1 MNLNEQP
8 DAAGSSDIAAPGRT
22 DISEAPYPSPVLSW
36 CIVAALFVAYIF
48 SFIDRML
55 IGLLVEPIKKDLLLT
70 DTQVSLLQGFAF
82 ALFYTIA
89 GIPLG
94 RWIDRAPR
102 MRLVALGIAVWS
114 GMTVLCGTVTNF
126 FQFFAARMGVGVG
139 EAVLSPAAYS
149 VISDSFPKNRLGLAM
164 GIYGLGSAIGAGL
177 AFMIGA
183 VVIAA
188 VANAEAITVP
198 VLGVIKSWQV
208 AFLIAG
214 LPGVFIACVFLL
226 LPEPVRRVT
235 PGEEHLTGQV
245 PMSAVIQYLKQNKVL
260 FWCIFL
266 AVGMINLSVL
276 GSISWLPVMM
286 VRSFGMGLADAGWL
300 SGSLLIIGGL
310 IGMVGGGA
318 LMDRIGGGTAES
330 RLKFCAWMTVIGIFG
345 AAAFPLL
352 DNKILMS
359 VAFVLFFTAAAVAV
373 GAAPSII
380 QQLVANRMRAT
391 ISAAYVFVINII
403 GLGMGPTLTAVIG
416 DNFFPFESGIR
427 YAIAI
432 VAPFGYIAGAIL
444 LFIAARNIR
453 THKN

>member
-8 DAAGSSDIAAPGRT
+8 DAAGSSDIAAPGRI

-114 GMTVLCGTVTNF
+114 GMTVLCAMVTNF

-198 VLGVIKSWQV
+198 VLGVIKSWYV
-208 AFLIAG
+208 ASLR
-214 LPGVFIACVFLL
+214 
-226 LPEPVRRVT
+226 ER
-235 PGEEHLTGQV
+235 
-245 PMSAVIQYLKQNKVL
+245 
-260 FWCIFL
+260 
-266 AVGMINLSVL
+266 
-276 GSISWLPVMM
+276 SISPVKF
-286 VRSFGMGLADAGWL
+286 RCQGSF
-300 SGSLLIIGGL
+300 
-310 IGMVGGGA
+310 
-318 LMDRIGGGTAES
+318 
-330 RLKFCAWMTVIGIFG
+330 
-345 AAAFPLL
+345 
-352 DNKILMS
+352 
-359 VAFVLFFTAAAVAV
+359 
-373 GAAPSII
+373 
-380 QQLVANRMRAT
+380 
-391 ISAAYVFVINII
+391 NI
-403 GLGMGPTLTAVIG
+403 
-416 DNFFPFESGIR
+416 
-427 YAIAI
+427 
-432 VAPFGYIAGAIL
+432 
-444 LFIAARNIR
+444 
-453 THKN
+453 